1 MCLDLGRFALV
12 LVMFAALC
20 TCFGVL
26 CRGLFCVVHGA
37 LHVLAKRKPH
47 ENNRNE
53 KEPTP
58 GSAKFSANRI
68 RGDFVK
74 RCECLEDDR
83 FHRVPIFAPFSA
95 FWEYAELRTNS
106 IARIAVVC

>member
-1 MCLDLGRFALV
+1 MR
-12 LVMFAALC
+12 
-20 TCFGVL
+20 
-26 CRGLFCVVHGA
+26 A

-58 GSAKFSANRI
+58 GSARFSANRI
-68 RGDFVK
+68 REVFIN

-83 FHRVPIFAPFSA
+83 FHSVPIFASLPG
-95 FWEYAELRTNS
+95 FWEYAELRTEFYCPYS
-106 IARIAVVC
+106 GRLLTERRCIPLLFPISAL